1 MSSHFVAPQVCSS
14 LAGPHAGHA
23 QKPDIRS
30 RISVA
35 ARTNSCVGVRGVDGG
50 GGSSVEVASWAT
62 SDGAMKSVGAS
73 VLYFNCFD
81 FRAPCGR

>member
-35 ARTNSCVGVRGVDGG
+35 ARTNSCVWVRGVDGG